1 MITVTPSLATTILI
15 PAAVTDGGTGTV
27 TPTLTA
33 SATAVSDGFSTAL
46 NMQKDLLIQLTT
58 NASTLATPMVVATTE
73 AATLVVTTD
82 ITAPA
87 ITQTTASTLQQVANS
102 TANLGLILVATNA
115 PVATP
120 ETAMSVTDTEI
131 LSSVT
136 DTLKYITAGLKLGD
150 NLITEQ
156 SVQLPIFNPETP
168 LTQQSVQSTTEQV
181 VQNNQ
186 VIRTPSTNLVQQAII
201 DQPTQQV
208 APQQVAPQ
216 QVAPQQVV
224 TAKQETIAVKIES
237 TQTDPSLLLAEVST
251 LDLTQNISIKDSTVS
266 TTSKSETKKTENQ
279 DVSIVAIAQQVMPEI
294 VAPIVIAQTATIDVE
309 APQPTFEPVKAD
321 EKQTLTPAKNL
332 LMDAVAN
339 RSNTNGD
346 SANNS
351 SNKSA
356 NQALSAEVL
365 LNSTTDNK
373 IGTVDTKSFSSVL
386 ITETSDSLSMSSATS
401 TSDKSTPQNISSAVN
416 KLVQDTKV
424 DVPAMTR
431 PLSHPAWNQEMG
443 ERIVWMSNQ
452 GISSAEIKMN
462 PQNMGPITVRI
473 DMNQDQATI
482 SFTAQNSEVRTALEA
497 SIPKLREMLGSQ
509 NVTLADVNVSQQSS
523 SNTNSDS
530 SRSQQQAAQMAADA
544 SANGQGNRQNKP
556 ELDTQGNS
564 ISQVDVNGNE
574 ITVDEFE
581 NGQEIGTNGIN
592 GLLSVHA

>member
-208 APQQVAPQ
+208 APQQV
-216 QVAPQQVV
+216 V

-266 TTSKSETKKTENQ
+266 TTSKSETKKIENQ

-574 ITVDEFE
+574 IIVDEFE
-581 NGQEIGTNGIN
+581 NGQEIGTNGTN

>member
-208 APQQVAPQ
+208 APQQV
-216 QVAPQQVV
+216 V

-279 DVSIVAIAQQVMPEI
+279 DVSIVAIAPQVMSEI
-294 VAPIVIAQTATIDVE
+294 VIPIVTAQALAVDVE
-309 APQPTFEPVKAD
+309 AQTPTFEAVKTD

>member
-87 ITQTTASTLQQVANS
+87 ITQTTASTLQQVATS
-102 TANLGLILVATNA
+102 TANLGLILVATNT

-208 APQQVAPQ
+208 APQQV
-216 QVAPQQVV
+216 V

-266 TTSKSETKKTENQ
+266 TTSKSETENQ
-279 DVSIVAIAQQVMPEI
+279 DVSIVAIAPQVMSEI
-294 VAPIVIAQTATIDVE
+294 VIPIVTAQALAVDVE
-309 APQPTFEPVKAD
+309 AQTPTFEAVKTD

-452 GISSAEIKMN
+452 GISSAEIKIN

-482 SFTAQNSEVRTALEA
+482 SFTVQNSEVHTALEA

-530 SRSQQQAAQMAADA
+530 SRSQQQAGQMAADA

-581 NGQEIGTNGIN
+581 NSQEIGTNGAN

>member
-216 QVAPQQVV
+216 QVV

-279 DVSIVAIAQQVMPEI
+279 DVSIVAIAPQVMSEI
-294 VAPIVIAQTATIDVE
+294 VIPIVTAQALAVDVE
-309 APQPTFEPVKAD
+309 AQTPTFEAVKTD

-401 TSDKSTPQNISSAVN
+401 TSDKSTLQNISSAVN

>member
-82 ITAPA
+82 VTAPA
-87 ITQTTASTLQQVANS
+87 ITQTTASTLQQVATS

-208 APQQVAPQ
+208 APQQV
-216 QVAPQQVV
+216 V

-266 TTSKSETKKTENQ
+266 TTSKSETKKIENQ

>member
-1 MITVTPSLATTILI
+1 
-15 PAAVTDGGTGTV
+15 
-27 TPTLTA
+27 
-33 SATAVSDGFSTAL
+33 
-46 NMQKDLLIQLTT
+46 
-58 NASTLATPMVVATTE
+58 
-73 AATLVVTTD
+73 
-82 ITAPA
+82 
-87 ITQTTASTLQQVANS
+87 
-102 TANLGLILVATNA
+102 
-115 PVATP
+115 
-120 ETAMSVTDTEI
+120 
-131 LSSVT
+131 
-136 DTLKYITAGLKLGD
+136 
-150 NLITEQ
+150 
-156 SVQLPIFNPETP
+156 
-168 LTQQSVQSTTEQV
+168 
-181 VQNNQ
+181 
-186 VIRTPSTNLVQQAII
+186 
-201 DQPTQQV
+201 
-208 APQQVAPQ
+208 
-216 QVAPQQVV
+216 
-224 TAKQETIAVKIES
+224 
-237 TQTDPSLLLAEVST
+237 
-251 LDLTQNISIKDSTVS
+251 
-266 TTSKSETKKTENQ
+266 
-279 DVSIVAIAQQVMPEI
+279 
-294 VAPIVIAQTATIDVE
+294 
-309 APQPTFEPVKAD
+309 
-321 EKQTLTPAKNL
+321 
-332 LMDAVAN
+332 
-339 RSNTNGD
+339 
-346 SANNS
+346 
-351 SNKSA
+351 
-356 NQALSAEVL
+356 
-365 LNSTTDNK
+365 
-373 IGTVDTKSFSSVL
+373 
-386 ITETSDSLSMSSATS
+386 MSSETS

>member
-33 SATAVSDGFSTAL
+33 PATAVLDGFSTAL

-58 NASTLATPMVVATTE
+58 NASTLATPTE

-87 ITQTTASTLQQVANS
+87 ITQTTASTLQQVATS
-102 TANLGLILVATNA
+102 TANLGLILVATNT

-181 VQNNQ
+181 VQNKQ
-186 VIRTPSTNLVQQAII
+186 VISTPSTNLVQQAII
-201 DQPTQQV
+201 DQPT
-208 APQQVAPQ
+208 QQVAPQ

-237 TQTDPSLLLAEVST
+237 TQTDPSLLLAELST

-279 DVSIVAIAQQVMPEI
+279 DVSIVVIAQQVMPEI

-346 SANNS
+346 TANNS

-365 LNSTTDNK
+365 LKTTDNK

>member
-33 SATAVSDGFSTAL
+33 PATAVLDGFSTAL

-58 NASTLATPMVVATTE
+58 NASTLATPTE

-82 ITAPA
+82 VTAPA
-87 ITQTTASTLQQVANS
+87 ITQTTASTLQQVATS
-102 TANLGLILVATNA
+102 TANLGLILVATNT

-216 QVAPQQVV
+216 QVV

-279 DVSIVAIAQQVMPEI
+279 DVSIVVIAQQVMPEI

-346 SANNS
+346 TANNS

-365 LNSTTDNK
+365 LKTTDNK

>member
-208 APQQVAPQ
+208 APQQV
-216 QVAPQQVV
+216 V

-279 DVSIVAIAQQVMPEI
+279 DVSIVAIAPQVMSEI
-294 VAPIVIAQTATIDVE
+294 VIPIVTAQALAVDVE
-309 APQPTFEPVKAD
+309 AQTPTFEAVKTD

-401 TSDKSTPQNISSAVN
+401 TSDKSTLQNISSAVN

-574 ITVDEFE
+574 IIVDEFE
-581 NGQEIGTNGIN
+581 NGQEIGTNGTN

>member
-208 APQQVAPQ
+208 APQQV
-216 QVAPQQVV
+216 V

-279 DVSIVAIAQQVMPEI
+279 DVSIVAIAPQVMSEI
-294 VAPIVIAQTATIDVE
+294 VIPIVTAQALAVDVE
-309 APQPTFEPVKAD
+309 AQTPTFEAVKTD

-401 TSDKSTPQNISSAVN
+401 TSDKSTLQNISSAVN

-581 NGQEIGTNGIN
+581 NGQEIGTNGTN

>member
-208 APQQVAPQ
+208 APQQV
-216 QVAPQQVV
+216 V

-279 DVSIVAIAQQVMPEI
+279 DVSIVVIAQQVMPEI

-346 SANNS
+346 TANNS

-401 TSDKSTPQNISSAVN
+401 TSDKSTLQNISSAVN

>member
-87 ITQTTASTLQQVANS
+87 ITQTTASTLQQVATS
-102 TANLGLILVATNA
+102 TANLGLILVATNT

-168 LTQQSVQSTTEQV
+168 LTQQSVQSTTEQA
-181 VQNNQ
+181 
-186 VIRTPSTNLVQQAII
+186 TNLVQQAII

-216 QVAPQQVV
+216 QVDPQQVV

-279 DVSIVAIAQQVMPEI
+279 DVSIVAIAPQVMSEI
-294 VAPIVIAQTATIDVE
+294 VMPIVTAQALAVDVE
-309 APQPTFEPVKAD
+309 AQTPTFEAVKTD

-373 IGTVDTKSFSSVL
+373 IGTVGTKSFSSVL

-431 PLSHPAWNQEMG
+431 TLSHPAWNQEMG

-581 NGQEIGTNGIN
+581 NSQEIGTNGAN

>member
-33 SATAVSDGFSTAL
+33 PATAVLDGFSTAL

-87 ITQTTASTLQQVANS
+87 ITQTTASTLQQVATS
-102 TANLGLILVATNA
+102 TANLGLILVATNT

-181 VQNNQ
+181 VQNKQ
-186 VIRTPSTNLVQQAII
+186 VISTPSTNLVQQAII
-201 DQPTQQV
+201 DQPT
-208 APQQVAPQ
+208 QQVAPQ

-237 TQTDPSLLLAEVST
+237 TQTDPSLLLAELST

-279 DVSIVAIAQQVMPEI
+279 DVSIVVIAQQVMPEI

-365 LNSTTDNK
+365 LKTTDNK

>member
-46 NMQKDLLIQLTT
+46 NVQKDLLIQLTT
-58 NASTLATPMVVATTE
+58 NASTLATPTE

-82 ITAPA
+82 VTAPA
-87 ITQTTASTLQQVANS
+87 ITQTTASTLQQVATS
-102 TANLGLILVATNA
+102 TANLGLILVATNS

-181 VQNNQ
+181 LQNKQ
-186 VIRTPSTNLVQQAII
+186 VISAPSTNLVQQAII

-237 TQTDPSLLLAEVST
+237 TQTDPSLLLAELST

-401 TSDKSTPQNISSAVN
+401 TSDKSTLQNISSAVN

>member
-208 APQQVAPQ
+208 APQQV
-216 QVAPQQVV
+216 V

-279 DVSIVAIAQQVMPEI
+279 DVSIVAIAPQVMSEI
-294 VAPIVIAQTATIDVE
+294 VIPIVTAQALAVDVE
-309 APQPTFEPVKAD
+309 AQTPTFEAVKTD

-401 TSDKSTPQNISSAVN
+401 TSDKSTLQNISSAVN

>member
-82 ITAPA
+82 ITVPA
-87 ITQTTASTLQQVANS
+87 ITQTTASTLQQTTASTLQQVATS
-102 TANLGLILVATNA
+102 TANLGLILVATNT

-208 APQQVAPQ
+208 APQQV
-216 QVAPQQVV
+216 V

-279 DVSIVAIAQQVMPEI
+279 DVSIVAIAPQVMSEI
-294 VAPIVIAQTATIDVE
+294 VIPIVTAQALAVDVE
-309 APQPTFEPVKAD
+309 AQTPTFEAVKTD

-431 PLSHPAWNQEMG
+431 TLSHPAWNQEMG

-581 NGQEIGTNGIN
+581 NSQEIGTNGAN

>member
-87 ITQTTASTLQQVANS
+87 ITQTTASTLQQVATS
-102 TANLGLILVATNA
+102 TANLGLILVATNT

-168 LTQQSVQSTTEQV
+168 LTQQSVQSTTEQA
-181 VQNNQ
+181 
-186 VIRTPSTNLVQQAII
+186 TNLVQQAII

-216 QVAPQQVV
+216 QVAPQQVDPQQVV

-279 DVSIVAIAQQVMPEI
+279 DVSIVAIAPQVMSEI
-294 VAPIVIAQTATIDVE
+294 VMPIVTAQALAVDVE
-309 APQPTFEPVKAD
+309 AQTPTFEAVKTD

-373 IGTVDTKSFSSVL
+373 IGTVGTKSFSSVL

-431 PLSHPAWNQEMG
+431 TLSHPAWNQEMG

-581 NGQEIGTNGIN
+581 NSQEIGTNGAN

>member
-33 SATAVSDGFSTAL
+33 PATAVLDGFSTAL

-58 NASTLATPMVVATTE
+58 NASTLATPTE

-82 ITAPA
+82 VTAPA
-87 ITQTTASTLQQVANS
+87 ITQTTASTLQQVATS
-102 TANLGLILVATNA
+102 TANLGLILVATNT

-181 VQNNQ
+181 VQNKQ
-186 VIRTPSTNLVQQAII
+186 VISTPSTNLVQQAII

-237 TQTDPSLLLAEVST
+237 TQTDPSLLLAELST

-279 DVSIVAIAQQVMPEI
+279 DVSIVVIAQQVMPEI

-346 SANNS
+346 TANNS

-365 LNSTTDNK
+365 LKTTDNK

>member
-33 SATAVSDGFSTAL
+33 PATAVLDGFSTAL

-58 NASTLATPMVVATTE
+58 NASTLATPTE

-82 ITAPA
+82 VTAPA
-87 ITQTTASTLQQVANS
+87 ITQTTASTLQQVATS
-102 TANLGLILVATNA
+102 TANLGLILVATNT

-181 VQNNQ
+181 VQNKQ
-186 VIRTPSTNLVQQAII
+186 VISTPSTNLVQQAII
-201 DQPTQQV
+201 DQPT
-208 APQQVAPQ
+208 QQVAPQ

-237 TQTDPSLLLAEVST
+237 TQTDPSLLLAELST

-279 DVSIVAIAQQVMPEI
+279 DVSIVVIAQQVMPEI

-346 SANNS
+346 TANNS

-365 LNSTTDNK
+365 LNSTTNNK

>member
-87 ITQTTASTLQQVANS
+87 ITQTTASTLQQVATS
-102 TANLGLILVATNA
+102 TANLGLILVATNT

-208 APQQVAPQ
+208 APQQV
-216 QVAPQQVV
+216 V

-266 TTSKSETKKTENQ
+266 TTSKSETENQ
-279 DVSIVAIAQQVMPEI
+279 DVSIVAIAPQVMSEI
-294 VAPIVIAQTATIDVE
+294 VIPIVTAQALAVDVE
-309 APQPTFEPVKAD
+309 AQTPTFEAVKTD

-482 SFTAQNSEVRTALEA
+482 SFTVQNSEVHTALEA

-530 SRSQQQAAQMAADA
+530 SRSQQQAGQMAADA

-581 NGQEIGTNGIN
+581 NSQEIGTNGAN

>member
-1 MITVTPSLATTILI
+1 M
-15 PAAVTDGGTGTV
+15 
-27 TPTLTA
+27 
-33 SATAVSDGFSTAL
+33 
-46 NMQKDLLIQLTT
+46 
-58 NASTLATPMVVATTE
+58 
-73 AATLVVTTD
+73 
-82 ITAPA
+82 
-87 ITQTTASTLQQVANS
+87 
-102 TANLGLILVATNA
+102 
-115 PVATP
+115 
-120 ETAMSVTDTEI
+120 
-131 LSSVT
+131 
-136 DTLKYITAGLKLGD
+136 
-150 NLITEQ
+150 
-156 SVQLPIFNPETP
+156 
-168 LTQQSVQSTTEQV
+168 
-181 VQNNQ
+181 
-186 VIRTPSTNLVQQAII
+186 
-201 DQPTQQV
+201 
-208 APQQVAPQ
+208 
-216 QVAPQQVV
+216 V

-401 TSDKSTPQNISSAVN
+401 TSDKSTLQNISSAVN

>member
-208 APQQVAPQ
+208 APQQV
-216 QVAPQQVV
+216 V

-279 DVSIVAIAQQVMPEI
+279 DVSIVAIAPQVMSEI
-294 VAPIVIAQTATIDVE
+294 VIPIVTAQALAVDVE
-309 APQPTFEPVKAD
+309 AQTPTFEAVKTD

-346 SANNS
+346 TANNS

-574 ITVDEFE
+574 IIVDEFE

>member
-33 SATAVSDGFSTAL
+33 PATAVLDGFSTAL

-73 AATLVVTTD
+73 AATIVVTTD

-87 ITQTTASTLQQVANS
+87 ITQTTASTLQQVATS
-102 TANLGLILVATNA
+102 TANLGLILVATNT

-181 VQNNQ
+181 VQNKQ
-186 VIRTPSTNLVQQAII
+186 VISTPSTNLVQQAII
-201 DQPTQQV
+201 DQPT
-208 APQQVAPQ
+208 QQVAPQ

-237 TQTDPSLLLAEVST
+237 TQTDPSLLLAELST

-279 DVSIVAIAQQVMPEI
+279 DVSIVVIAQQVMPEI

-346 SANNS
+346 TANNS

-365 LNSTTDNK
+365 LKTTDNK

>member
-208 APQQVAPQ
+208 APQQV
-216 QVAPQQVV
+216 V

-279 DVSIVAIAQQVMPEI
+279 DVSIVAIAPQVMSEI
-294 VAPIVIAQTATIDVE
+294 VIPIVTAQALAVDVE
-309 APQPTFEPVKAD
+309 AQTPTFEAVKTD

-574 ITVDEFE
+574 IIVDEFE
-581 NGQEIGTNGIN
+581 NGQEIGTNGTN

>member
-87 ITQTTASTLQQVANS
+87 ITQTTASTLQQVATS
-102 TANLGLILVATNA
+102 TANLGLILVATNT

-208 APQQVAPQ
+208 APQQV
-216 QVAPQQVV
+216 V

-279 DVSIVAIAQQVMPEI
+279 DVSIVAIAPQVMSEI
-294 VAPIVIAQTATIDVE
+294 VIPIVTAQALAVDVE
-309 APQPTFEPVKAD
+309 AQTPTFEAVKTD

-373 IGTVDTKSFSSVL
+373 IGTVGTKSFSSVL

-431 PLSHPAWNQEMG
+431 TLSHPAWNQEMG

-581 NGQEIGTNGIN
+581 NSQEIGTNGAN

>member
-1 MITVTPSLATTILI
+1 MITVTPSLATTILT
-15 PAAVTDGGTGTV
+15 PAAVIDGGTGTV

-33 SATAVSDGFSTAL
+33 PATAVLDGFSTAL

-58 NASTLATPMVVATTE
+58 NASTLATPTE

-82 ITAPA
+82 VTAPA
-87 ITQTTASTLQQVANS
+87 ITQTTASTLQQVATS
-102 TANLGLILVATNA
+102 TANLGLILVATNT

-181 VQNNQ
+181 VQNKQ
-186 VIRTPSTNLVQQAII
+186 VISTPSTNLVQQAII
-201 DQPTQQV
+201 DQPT
-208 APQQVAPQ
+208 QQVAPQ

-237 TQTDPSLLLAEVST
+237 TQTDPSLLLAELST

-266 TTSKSETKKTENQ
+266 TTSKSETKKIENQ

-365 LNSTTDNK
+365 LNSTTNNK

-574 ITVDEFE
+574 IIVDEFE

>member
-33 SATAVSDGFSTAL
+33 PATAVLDGFSTAL

-58 NASTLATPMVVATTE
+58 NASTLATPTE

-82 ITAPA
+82 VTAPA
-87 ITQTTASTLQQVANS
+87 ITQTTASTLQQVATS
-102 TANLGLILVATNA
+102 TANLGLILVATNT

-181 VQNNQ
+181 VQNKQ
-186 VIRTPSTNLVQQAII
+186 VISTPSTNLVQQAII
-201 DQPTQQV
+201 DQPT
-208 APQQVAPQ
+208 QQVAPQ

-237 TQTDPSLLLAEVST
+237 TQTDPSLLLAELST

-279 DVSIVAIAQQVMPEI
+279 DVSIVVIAQQVMPEI

-346 SANNS
+346 TANNS

-365 LNSTTDNK
+365 LKTTDNK

-574 ITVDEFE
+574 IIVDEFE
-581 NGQEIGTNGIN
+581 NGQEIGTNGTN

>member
-1 MITVTPSLATTILI
+1 MITVTPSLATTILT
-15 PAAVTDGGTGTV
+15 PAAVIDGGTGTV

-33 SATAVSDGFSTAL
+33 PATAVLDGFSTAL

-87 ITQTTASTLQQVANS
+87 ITQTTSSTLQQVANS
-102 TANLGLILVATNA
+102 TANLGLILVATNT

-181 VQNNQ
+181 LQNKQ
-186 VIRTPSTNLVQQAII
+186 VISAPSTNLVQQAII

-237 TQTDPSLLLAEVST
+237 TQTDPSLLLAELST

-279 DVSIVAIAQQVMPEI
+279 DVSIVVIAQQVMPEI

-346 SANNS
+346 TANNS

-365 LNSTTDNK
+365 LKTTDNK

>member
-208 APQQVAPQ
+208 APQQV
-216 QVAPQQVV
+216 V

-279 DVSIVAIAQQVMPEI
+279 DVSIVAIAPQVMSEI
-294 VAPIVIAQTATIDVE
+294 VIPIVTAQALAVDVE
-309 APQPTFEPVKAD
+309 AQTPTFEAVKTD

-401 TSDKSTPQNISSAVN
+401 TSDKSTLQNISSAVN

-574 ITVDEFE
+574 IIVDEFE

>member
-1 MITVTPSLATTILI
+1 
-15 PAAVTDGGTGTV
+15 
-27 TPTLTA
+27 
-33 SATAVSDGFSTAL
+33 
-46 NMQKDLLIQLTT
+46 
-58 NASTLATPMVVATTE
+58 
-73 AATLVVTTD
+73 
-82 ITAPA
+82 
-87 ITQTTASTLQQVANS
+87 
-102 TANLGLILVATNA
+102 LGLILVATNT

-208 APQQVAPQ
+208 APQQV
-216 QVAPQQVV
+216 V

-279 DVSIVAIAQQVMPEI
+279 DVSIVAIAPQVMSEI
-294 VAPIVIAQTATIDVE
+294 VIPIVTAQALAVDVE
-309 APQPTFEPVKAD
+309 AQTPTFEAVKTD

-373 IGTVDTKSFSSVL
+373 IGTVGTKSFSSVL

-431 PLSHPAWNQEMG
+431 TLSHPAWNQEMG

-581 NGQEIGTNGIN
+581 NSQEIGTNGAN

>member
-15 PAAVTDGGTGTV
+15 PAAVIDSGTGTV
-27 TPTLTA
+27 APTLTA
-33 SATAVSDGFSTAL
+33 SGIAVLDGFSTAL
-46 NMQKDLLIQLTT
+46 NMQKDLLVQLTT
-58 NASTLATPMVVATTE
+58 NASTLAIPMVVATTE
-73 AATLVVTTD
+73 AATLVVT
-82 ITAPA
+82 PA
-87 ITQTTASTLQQVANS
+87 ITPTQVATS
-102 TANLGLILVATNA
+102 TANLGLIVVATNT

-150 NLITEQ
+150 NLTTEQ
-156 SVQLPIFNPETP
+156 SVQLPIVNPETP
-168 LTQQSVQSTTEQV
+168 STQQSVQSITQKV
-181 VQNNQ
+181 VKNTQ
-186 VIRTPSTNLVQQAII
+186 VINIPSTDLVQQAITA
-201 DQPTQQV
+201 QSTQQV
-208 APQQVAPQ
+208 VPQKMA
-216 QVAPQQVV
+216 
-224 TAKQETIAVKIES
+224 TAKEETTAVNIES
-237 TQTDPSLLLAEVST
+237 TQTAPSLLLAEGTTLSVTPSVVIDELSVST
-251 LDLTQNISIKDSTVS
+251 KP
-266 TTSKSETKKTENQ
+266 KSETKKTENQ
-279 DVSIVAIAQQVMPEI
+279 NVSIVATIAQQVMPEI
-294 VAPIVIAQTATIDVE
+294 VTAQAVIVDIEAQ
-309 APQPTFEPVKAD
+309 QPTSELVKTD

-346 SANNS
+346 TANNS
-351 SNKSA
+351 GNKSG
-356 NQALSAEVL
+356 NPALSAEVL

-574 ITVDEFE
+574 IIVDEFE
-581 NGQEIGTNGIN
+581 NGQEIGTNGTN

>member
-33 SATAVSDGFSTAL
+33 PATAVLDGFSTAL

-58 NASTLATPMVVATTE
+58 NASTLATPTE

-82 ITAPA
+82 VTAPA
-87 ITQTTASTLQQVANS
+87 ITQTTASTLQQVATS
-102 TANLGLILVATNA
+102 TANLGLILVATNT

-181 VQNNQ
+181 VQNKQ
-186 VIRTPSTNLVQQAII
+186 VISTPSTNLVQQAII
-201 DQPTQQV
+201 DQPT
-208 APQQVAPQ
+208 QQVAPQ

-237 TQTDPSLLLAEVST
+237 TQTDPSLLLAELST

-279 DVSIVAIAQQVMPEI
+279 DVSIVVIAQQVMPEI

-346 SANNS
+346 TANNS

-365 LNSTTDNK
+365 LKTTDNK